1 MGVREIME
9 RMKNE
14 ANAER
19 ERIVSEAKGKAD
31 EMLKKAREELE
42 LRKKNFI
49 EAEEKRGVEERER
62 IVRAARLNARKLRWK
77 VEEEMI
83 GKALEGATKRMKEIK
98 KEGFNGKSYS
108 TILTGLIKDAALSIT
123 AGSSAGGEL
132 EVMLSEEDASAS
144 FVKPDMLKK
153 IADEINQDKG
163 VNVSLSLSGERIKSA
178 GGVIV
183 RGKEGKIEVNNTFE
197 QRMARFFTS
206 LREEV
211 LKTLFTTLSF

>member
-1 MGVREIME
+1 MGVKEIVE
-9 RMKNE
+9 RMESE
-14 ANAER
+14 ATAER
-19 ERIVSEAKGKAD
+19 ERIVSEAKDKA
-31 EMLKKAREELE
+31 EEILKRAREELE

-49 EAEEKRGVEERER
+49 EAEEKRGIEERER
-62 IVRAARLNARKLRWK
+62 IVRAARLNARKLGWK

-83 GKALEGATKRMKEIK
+83 GKALEGATKRIKEVK

-108 TILTGLIKDAALSIT
+108 TILSGLIKDAAISII
-123 AGSSAGGEL
+123 AGGRAGGEL
-132 EVMLSEEDASAS
+132 EVMLSEEDAAAS

-153 IADEINQDKG
+153 IADEISHDRG
-163 VNVSLSLSGERIKSA
+163 VKVSLSLSGERIKSA

-183 RGKEGKIEVNNTFE
+183 RGKEGNIEVNNTFE

>member
-211 LKTLFTTLSF
+211 LKTLFTTRSF

>member
-1 MGVREIME
+1 VGVREIME

>member
-83 GKALEGATKRMKEIK
+83 GKALEGATKRMKEVK

-163 VNVSLSLSGERIKSA
+163 VNVSLSLSGERIRSA